1 MKVAMW
7 FPLVLFLLSG
17 SADAGTWSGFLV
29 DSGCFQMREN
39 NVNPTDTDTYVDRDR
54 GLEIPLCYPS
64 RKTKRFMVV
73 DQDGLSFRLDS
84 SGNAKA
90 AELFQKTARKKE
102 SYFQVVVTGEMSK
115 DTVTVASI
123 SKIPPK

>member
-7 FPLVLFLLSG
+7 FPLALILISG

-54 GLEIPLCYPS
+54 DLEVRLCYPS
-64 RKTKRFMVV
+64 RKTKSFVV
-73 DQDGLSFRLDS
+73 IDHDGLSFRLDDA
-84 SGNAKA
+84 GNVKA

-102 SYFQVVVTGEMSK
+102 QYFPVVVIGERSK
-115 DTVTVASI
+115 NTVKVASNA
-123 SKIPPK
+123 KVPPK